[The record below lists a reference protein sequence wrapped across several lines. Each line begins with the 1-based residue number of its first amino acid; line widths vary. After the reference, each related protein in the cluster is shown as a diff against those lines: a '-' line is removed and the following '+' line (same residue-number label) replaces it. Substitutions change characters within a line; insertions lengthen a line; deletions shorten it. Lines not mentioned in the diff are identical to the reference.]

1 MISKKMEKALNEQI
15 NKELFSSYYYF
26 SMAAYF
32 ENINLDGMANFM
44 KIQAQEEVTHALKF
58 YSYINEQG
66 GRVVLDAIEKP
77 KTEFESALQI
87 FELGL
92 EHEKYVTSRI
102 NNLVDLA
109 LEEKDHATKAFLD
122 WFITEQVEEESTMD
136 SIVNKIKLIGSTGH
150 GLLMIDA
157 QLGQR
162 QFASAGSD
170 SE

>member
-1 MISKKMEKALNEQI
+1 MISAKMEKALNEQI
-15 NKELFSSYYYF
+15 NKELYSAYYYMA
-26 SMAAYF
+26 MAAYF
-32 ENINLDGMANFM
+32 ESENLEGMANFM
-44 KIQAQEEVTHALKF
+44 KVQAQEEVAHAQKF
-58 YSYINEQG
+58 FGYINEQG
-66 GRVVLDAIEKP
+66 GRVVLDAIDKP
-77 KTEFESALQI
+77 RTDYDSALQI

-122 WFITEQVEEESTMD
+122 WFITEQVEEEATMD
-136 SIVNKIKLIGSTGH
+136 SIVNKIKIAGTTGH

-162 QFASAGSD
+162 QAAPSS
-170 SE
+170 SEAE